1 MYPRGYTFICHADP
15 PAKKFS
21 ETSFLCSTFLQ
32 FGITHLC
39 VPFSIASGSAGSLS
53 VMAEG
58 SGRRVAGRRMR
69 DRGFT
74 SASTHDVRVSSCGRS
89 RGFVEPR
96 ATRATSFLGRPEI
109 LGSCFRF
116 RFSASDSTQPGQLRA
131 RSCHSRPRPDAF
143 ASGDPFC
150 ATCAHARVSV
160 SEHSVR
166 SPRSCPTGRVIIS
179 VPNPAP

>member
-1 MYPRGYTFICHADP
+1 MPLRPTCEEVLGDKFPLLDLAPVRYHPPVRAFQYRVGVSGPVVGHGGGFGTSSCRSSHARSR
-15 PAKKFS
+15 F
-21 ETSFLCSTFLQ
+21 
-32 FGITHLC
+32 HLC
-39 VPFSIASGSAGSLS
+39 LNT
-53 VMAEG
+53 
-58 SGRRVAGRRMR
+58 RRA
-69 DRGFT
+69 
-74 SASTHDVRVSSCGRS
+74 RVVVWSESWLCRAT
-89 RGFVEPR
+89 R
-96 ATRATSFLGRPEI
+96 ATRATSFLGRSEI

-116 RFSASDSTQPGQLRA
+116 RFSASSDSTQPGQLRA

-179 VPNPAP
+179 VPNPAR